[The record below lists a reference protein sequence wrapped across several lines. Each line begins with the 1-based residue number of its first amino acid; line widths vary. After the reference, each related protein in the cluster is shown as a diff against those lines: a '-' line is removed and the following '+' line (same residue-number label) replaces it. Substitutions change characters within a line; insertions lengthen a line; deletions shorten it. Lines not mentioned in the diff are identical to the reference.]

1 MWRWSNFLH
10 RHAWC
15 SQPPLLINMD
25 ETAIRLHQTWRP
37 GLLSTTARNMMRQPR
52 GIVRNA
58 SRSERRTMFT
68 LLAFVCN
75 DEDIQEVLRR
85 VASTSCFKYF
95 NVMTRCFEL
104 RTYSVYSEPLQQ
116 CVLLAFFRDPRR
128 PLKEKPQAHFISSR
142 PPLESGLFFASVFW
156 PQNRGHKKRSNT
168 M

>member
-1 MWRWSNFLH
+1 MPQFQLVCPAPQFPLACPSPQSKCGARLKKIQALAVWRWSNFLH

-104 RTYSVYSEPLQQ
+104 RTHSVYSEPLQQ
-116 CVLLAFFRDPRR
+116 GVLLAFFFE
-128 PLKEKPQAHFISSR
+128 L
-142 PPLESGLFFASVFW
+142 
-156 PQNRGHKKRSNT
+156 RGDS
-168 M
+168 